1 MGSTPLRLQ
10 VDIEEQQAADA
21 EYASWI
27 DRLENERD
35 VRCPDGR
42 MHTYRKASDPD
53 SIYCWHCPTCGH
65 HSTIPF

>member
-27 DRLENERD
+27 EQLVIDRED
-35 VRCPDGR
+35 CCPNGR
-42 MHTYRKASDPD
+42 LHDYKPTHAS
-53 SIYCWHCPTCGH
+53 SNYAWYCTRCGH
-65 HSTIPF
+65 QSVYAF